1 MSSFRLTGRLTG
13 RLKGQLTGRWTGRL
27 KGRWTGTARSGRARS
42 ASGRHVGSMLR
53 VVP

>member
-1 MSSFRLTGRLTG
+1 MSSFRLTGRL
-13 RLKGQLTGRWTGRL
+13 TGRL

>member
-1 MSSFRLTGRLTG
+1 MSSFRLKGRLT
-13 RLKGQLTGRWTGRL
+13 GQLTGRWTGRL